1 MNISIIT
8 DAWHPQINGVVHTLN
23 KTKDLLEKRGHKVQ
37 IISPNLFKTIP
48 CPTYPEIKLAL
59 LPSRKI
65 KKLLAD
71 FQPDAVHIATEG
83 PLGLAARNLI
93 VKKGFSYTTSFHT
106 KFPEYIYARCK
117 YHCL

>member
-23 KTKDLLEKRGHKVQ
+23 KTKDLLEKRGHKVK

-48 CPTYPEIKLAL
+48 CPTYPEIRLAL

-65 KKLLAD
+65 KKLLDNYKLFFNVYFDPCDIIDNKMLFHRFSDLAKYQKTIEQFK
-71 FQPDAVHIATEG
+71 FQ
-83 PLGLAARNLI
+83 L
-93 VKKGFSYTTSFHT
+93 
-106 KFPEYIYARCK
+106 
-117 YHCL
+117 

>member
-1 MNISIIT
+1 MNVSIIT

-37 IISPNLFKTIP
+37 IISPDLFKTIP
-48 CPTYPEIKLAL
+48 CPTYPEIRLAL

-83 PLGLAARNLI
+83 PLGFAARNLI
-93 VKKGFSYTTSFHT
+93 VKKGFSYTCLLYTSDAAD
-106 KFPEYIYARCK
+106 E
-117 YHCL
+117 